1 MKDESDRKIL
11 NKLVEALRPQ
21 MYCYITDEGHVSK
34 KAKDTKQCNQ
44 KGNKI

>member
-34 KAKDTKQCNQ
+34 KAKDTK
-44 KGNKI
+44 